1 MVGAARLELTTPRSQ
16 SECATNCAMPR
27 QNFRKIR
34 KDTVNLPFFMQESNS
49 FSSFKFGVNSGAR
62 THGPQS
68 HNLMLYQL
76 SYIHH
81 ISYEYMSFKLKK
93 QFRSQCEIIHRLLF
107 RAICHLLF
115 VSSIT
120 HCMNFYKI

>member
-27 QNFRKIR
+27 QKNLNKQEKIPLIYR
-34 KDTVNLPFFMQESNS
+34 FLYKKATLFN
-49 FSSFKFGVNSGAR
+49 FGVNSGAR

-81 ISYEYMSFKLKK
+81 ISHEYMSFGAKK
-93 QFRSQCEIIHRLLF
+93 QFRYL
-107 RAICHLLF
+107 
-115 VSSIT
+115 SSSENI
-120 HCMNFYKI
+120 K